1 MTDDKDICLML
12 AGAVILTPFCGEPV
26 KIGEGDLVVFPAGID
41 CRWDMHKAVRKYY
54 RFGY

>member
-41 CRWDMHKAVRKYY
+41 CR
-54 RFGY
+54 